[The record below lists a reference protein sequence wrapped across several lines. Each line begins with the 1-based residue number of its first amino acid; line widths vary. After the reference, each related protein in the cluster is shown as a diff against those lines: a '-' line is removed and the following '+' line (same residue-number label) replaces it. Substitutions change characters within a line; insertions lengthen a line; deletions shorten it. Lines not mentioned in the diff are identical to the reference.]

1 MTGPV
6 DSMVMSANEA
16 TDVRSNLL
24 GAENFA
30 GKQVP
35 R

>member
-6 DSMVMSANEA
+6 DTMAISANEA

>member
-6 DSMVMSANEA
+6 GTMAMSADEA
-16 TDVRSNLL
+16 TDVPTNLP